1 MKRRLVLITLTI
13 FIITAIFASSAY
25 AANGKPGRK
34 IVIFDQK
41 IVNENAKDAIVKGT
55 GGAVL
60 QSLPIVNG
68 ASVYLPDDASEKA
81 LKGKP
86 GVLRIDDDVEVYAL
100 GKPSEVIQLAQTLPW
115 GVNKIDA
122 DLAWPVSIG
131 LNAKVA
137 VIDTGISK
145 THPDLVTNIKGGIN
159 FVVIRGRIDPTNWND
174 DNGHG
179 THVAGITAAVNNSIG
194 VIGVAPSAS
203 LYGVKVLNKNGS
215 GYLSDVIAGI
225 NWAVNNGMDVI
236 NMSLGT
242 NSDIQSLH
250 DAVDNAYNAGVV
262 VVAAAGNDGDTYSD
276 DDVDYPA
283 RYSSVIAVAATN
295 SSNIRASWSSD
306 GPEVELAAPGVSI
319 YSTYKGNSYATLSGT
334 SMASP
339 HVAGTAALI
348 LANNPVLTP
357 AEVRTILQNTADDL
371 GVAGIDNYYG
381 YGLVDAEESVT
392 GIQTNP

>member
-1 MKRRLVLITLTI
+1 MKRKLI
-13 FIITAIFASSAY
+13 FIILTVFVITAVFASSAY
-25 AANGKPGRK
+25 AANGRPSRK
-34 IVIFDQK
+34 IVIFDQE
-41 IVNENAKDAIVKGT
+41 IVNEKAKDAIVKGA
-55 GGAVL
+55 GGVVL

-68 ASVYLPDDASEKA
+68 ASIYLPDDASENA
-81 LKGKP
+81 LKGRP
-86 GVLRIDDDVEVYAL
+86 GILRIDDDVEVYAL
-100 GKPSEVIQLAQTLPW
+100 GKPSPIVQLAQTLPW

-122 DLAWPVSIG
+122 DLAWPVSVG
-131 LNAKVA
+131 LNTKVA
-137 VIDTGISK
+137 VIDTGIDND
-145 THPDLVTNIKGGIN
+145 HPDLVANIKGGVN
-159 FVVIRGRIDPTNWND
+159 FVAIRGRIDPNKWDD

-194 VIGVAPSAS
+194 VIGTATSAN
-203 LYGVKVLNKNGS
+203 LYAVKVLNRNGS

-250 DAVDNAYNAGVV
+250 DAVDNAYNSGVV
-262 VVAAAGNDGDTYSD
+262 VVAAAGNDGDTSVD
-276 DDVDYPA
+276 NDVDYPA

-295 SSNIRASWSSD
+295 SSNVRASWSSD

-319 YSTYKGNSYATLSGT
+319 FSTYKGNSYATLSGT

-348 LANNPVLTP
+348 LANNPTFTP
-357 AEVRTILQNTADDL
+357 AEVRTILHNTADDL
-371 GVAGIDNYYG
+371 GAAGIDNYYG

-392 GIQTNP
+392 GVQTNP